1 MGLSLSRHILS
12 IDWLTRI
19 VETRQ
24 HGQQPPAI
32 SAAYRQGRATH
43 AGLELLAAVVTIL
56 LLGVTVPAR
65 AYTSPLDTIPGFWS
79 FAARNDAITMVVF
92 PAWWPTLGPAT
103 DRYTFEVQKSR
114 HR

>member
-1 MGLSLSRHILS
+1 MVNNLRRSVRP
-12 IDWLTRI
+12 TAK
-19 VETRQ
+19 VEPRTL
-24 HGQQPPAI
+24 
-32 SAAYRQGRATH
+32 
-43 AGLELLAAVVTIL
+43 GLELLAAVVTIL

-92 PAWWPTLGPAT
+92 PEWWPTLGPAT